1 MQEAGK
7 IKVAVIGG
15 GPSGMMAAIAASEN
29 GADVTLF
36 EKNEKLGK
44 KLYIS
49 GKGRCNV
56 TNNCSVRD
64 FVLNVET
71 NGKFLLGALNK
82 LTPQD
87 TVSFFENNGLTVKTE
102 RGNRVFPCSDKS
114 SDVIKTLERVMRRLG
129 VKICLNSAIT
139 DVTYKKNA
147 FLLTNITDI
156 ISFDRVIIATGGLSY
171 SATGSTG
178 DGYCFAGKLGHNVTA
193 LRPALC
199 RIRCKDVAEL
209 EGLSLKNVAVSAL
222 SADGEVIAR
231 EFGEMLF
238 AKDAVSGPAVLTLSS
253 RINTVCLSGGKLTID
268 LKPALDFAKLDARLI
283 RDFSERMNR
292 DFINSLG
299 DLLPERLIKEV
310 ARQSGIPFSKKVN
323 QITAV
328 ERRRLAE
335 SIKNLSFTLT
345 GLDDIE
351 YGIVTAGGV
360 DVKQVNPATMESKLI
375 GGLFFC
381 GETLDV
387 DAFTGGY
394 NIQIALS
401 TGYVAGKSAAAIQEN
416 DYGGN

>member
-178 DGYCFAGKLGHNVTA
+178 DGYRFAGKLGHNVTA

-199 RIRCKDVAEL
+199 RIRCRDVAEL
-209 EGLSLKNVAVSAL
+209 EGLSLKNVAVSAS

-401 TGYVAGKSAAAIQEN
+401 TGYVAGKSAAANQEN

>member
-178 DGYCFAGKLGHNVTA
+178 DGYRFAGKLGHNVTA

-401 TGYVAGKSAAAIQEN
+401 TGYVAGKSAAANQEN

>member
-1 MQEAGK
+1 
-7 IKVAVIGG
+7 
-15 GPSGMMAAIAASEN
+15 MMAAIAASEY

-64 FVLNVET
+64 FVLNVAT

-82 LTPQD
+82 FTPQD
-87 TVSFFENNGLTVKTE
+87 TVSFLENNGLAVKTE

-114 SDVIKTLERVMRRLG
+114 SDVIKTLERVLRGFG
-129 VKICLNSAIT
+129 VKIFLNSEIA
-139 DVTYKKNA
+139 DVVYRKNA

-156 ISFDRVIIATGGLSY
+156 VYFDRVIIATGGLSY

-178 DGYCFAGKLGHNVTA
+178 DGYRFAGKLGHSVTA

-209 EGLSLKNVAVSAL
+209 EGLSLKNVSVSAVSA
-222 SADGEVIAR
+222 DGKVVAR

-268 LKPALDFAKLDARLI
+268 LKPALDFDKLDARLI

-299 DLLPERLIKEV
+299 DLLPERLIKAV
-310 ARQSGIPFSKKVN
+310 ARQSGIPFSKKIN

-335 SIKNLSFTLT
+335 SIKNLSFTLI

-375 GGLFFC
+375 SGLFFC

-401 TGYVAGKSAAAIQEN
+401 TGYVAGKSAAAAN
-416 DYGGN
+416 

>member
-64 FVLNVET
+64 FVLNVAT

-178 DGYCFAGKLGHNVTA
+178 DGYRFAGKLGHNVTA

-401 TGYVAGKSAAAIQEN
+401 TGYVAGKSAAANQEN

>member
-64 FVLNVET
+64 FVLNVAT

-178 DGYCFAGKLGHNVTA
+178 DGYRFAGKLGHNVTA

-292 DFINSLG
+292 GFINSLG

-401 TGYVAGKSAAAIQEN
+401 TGYVAGKSAAANQEN

>member
-1 MQEAGK
+1 
-7 IKVAVIGG
+7 
-15 GPSGMMAAIAASEN
+15 MMAAIAASEY

-49 GKGRCNV
+49 GKGRCNI

-64 FVLNVET
+64 FVLNVAA

-82 LTPQD
+82 FTPQD
-87 TVSFFENNGLTVKTE
+87 TVSFLENNGLAVKTE

-114 SDVIKTLERVMRRLG
+114 SDVIKTLERVLRGFG
-129 VKICLNSAIT
+129 VKILLNSEIS
-139 DVTYKKNA
+139 DVVYKENA

-156 ISFDRVIIATGGLSY
+156 ISFDRAIIATGGLSY

-178 DGYCFAGKLGHNVTA
+178 DGYRFAGKLGHSVTA

-209 EGLSLKNVAVSAL
+209 EGLSLKNVAVSAV
-222 SADGEVIAR
+222 SADGKVVAR

-268 LKPALDFAKLDARLI
+268 LKPALDFDKLDARLI
-283 RDFSERMNR
+283 RDFSGRMNR

-299 DLLPERLIKEV
+299 DLLPERLIKAV

-335 SIKNLSFTLT
+335 SIKNLSFTLI

-401 TGYVAGKSAAAIQEN
+401 TGYVAGKSAAAAN
-416 DYGGN
+416 